1 MVGVRAGAED
11 WTLPLGLLLDAAQQ
25 TEVRAQTGASD
36 PQNGLAIGPGV
47 LNDPFFGRGRSM
59 SNPKIAIVAYCLAI
73 GFILAVAFHSP
84 SNTLITASVTAVQDP
99 KWDANSGC
107 AEAIR
112 RRLVELGLKVMPARS
127 SNIPHNR
134 ERSALQKMSTDQGLL
149 LSELYPAGKSTIAAM
164 LAKGWIKKQ
173 TLAIRGARY
182 LITPEGQAA
191 LKSKIPL

>member
-1 MVGVRAGAED
+1 
-11 WTLPLGLLLDAAQQ
+11 
-25 TEVRAQTGASD
+25 
-36 PQNGLAIGPGV
+36 
-47 LNDPFFGRGRSM
+47 
-59 SNPKIAIVAYCLAI
+59 
-73 GFILAVAFHSP
+73 
-84 SNTLITASVTAVQDP
+84 
-99 KWDANSGC
+99 
-107 AEAIR
+107 
-112 RRLVELGLKVMPARS
+112 MPARS